1 MHSRKNRKAVS
12 YLVSIVLMT
21 LIAVALSTLLYAYF
35 SGWIGARTAATGPV
49 GALSIDEAYSHL
61 STVTNNNGEN
71 ENYTIFII
79 YARNSG
85 SGSTQISSVLLKL
98 PNGTIIQALSNQDN
112 INGTH
117 GNPYANF
124 TKVTIQPGES
134 KEVNITV
141 NATAL
146 GLDHGTYKGEYR
158 GLWNIKLIGDD
169 GSTVTTDVRVK
180 GTFQS

>member
-1 MHSRKNRKAVS
+1 MGKNRKAVS

-35 SGWIGARTAATGPV
+35 SGWIGQRTSATGPV

-61 STVTNNNGEN
+61 STVTNGNEK
-71 ENYTIFII
+71 ENYTIFILFV
-79 YARNSG
+79 RNSG
-85 SGSTQISSVLLKL
+85 TGSTQISSAFLEL
-98 PNGTIIQALSNQDN
+98 PNGTVIQAIGNQ
-112 INGTH
+112 TH
-117 GNPYANF
+117 IDGLQGNPYANF
-124 TKVTIQPGES
+124 TKLTIQPGES
-134 KEVNITV
+134 KEINITV

-146 GLDHGTYKGEYR
+146 GLDHGTYKGEYK

-180 GTFQS
+180 GSFEG